1 MRMNQGKINDKD
13 FFVSGITDCLDY
25 VRKYMG
31 DDFYHTFHTYIEERE
46 EQLTAQIEDAEEEID
61 NHENYVD
68 SLEERIADL
77 EETVDELEI
86 EINELKREEL

>member
-1 MRMNQGKINDKD
+1 MNQGKINDKD

-46 EQLTAQIEDAEEEID
+46 EQLTAQIEDAKEEID
-61 NHENYVD
+61 HHENYID

-77 EETVDELEI
+77 EETVDKLEI

>member
-1 MRMNQGKINDKD
+1 MNQGKINGKD

-46 EQLTAQIEDAEEEID
+46 EQLTAQIEDAEEID

-77 EETVDELEI
+77 EETVDELET
-86 EINELKREEL
+86 EIIELKRDKQ